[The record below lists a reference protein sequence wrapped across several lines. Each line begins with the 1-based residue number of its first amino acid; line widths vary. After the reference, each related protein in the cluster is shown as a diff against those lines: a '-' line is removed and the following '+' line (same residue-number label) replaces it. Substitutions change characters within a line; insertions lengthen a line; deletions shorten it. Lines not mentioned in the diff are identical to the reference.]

1 MNKKRV
7 EQVVADFTTK
17 YNCCQSLLL
26 TYGIQHLRSKE
37 LAIRL
42 GTGFGGGIASHG
54 LVCGAV
60 TGGII
65 SISLAY
71 GMTEDTDT
79 QEKEKTYEIITEFIK
94 QFKSQ
99 HGTIQCNELLECDI
113 HTAEGQ
119 ETIREKNLFQIR
131 CPEFIRTAAQL
142 LEELLKPA

>member
-79 QEKEKTYEIITEFIK
+79 Q
-94 QFKSQ
+94 